1 MESNDVIDFQPE
13 IIKVVTDEE
22 TGKYFEDEN
31 LLLVLKLL
39 RKGAMTVDDLVQ
51 EFKKQ
56 DVEKS
61 DKTIY
66 RYLNKL
72 TQADL
77 VAKAGKRVLKK
88 GDDYTTQTL
97 YSRTAKV
104 FFENYSEEEKQKPQ
118 HRKPKKL
125 FDVCRL
131 LIGQLYG
138 ESKGDPECFN
148 QFAKQIQKE
157 QKELII
163 DLFQNAGEE
172 VYKKITD
179 FDWDSMNFVME
190 FVSWVALSQKMN
202 FREKLHECYG
212 TGD

>member
-22 TGKYFEDEN
+22 TGKHFEDEN

-39 RKGAMTVDDLVQ
+39 RKGPMTVEDLVK

-56 DVEKS
+56 GVEKS

-72 TQADL
+72 TQVDL

-104 FFENYSEEEKQKPQ
+104 FFESYSQEEKQKPQ
-118 HRKPKKL
+118 YRKPKKL
-125 FDVCRL
+125 YDVCRL
-131 LIGQLYG
+131 LVGQLYENG
-138 ESKGDPECFN
+138 QGDSECFN

-157 QKELII
+157 RKELII
-163 DLFQNAGEE
+163 DLFQNAGDE
-172 VYKKITD
+172 VYRKITD

-190 FVSWVALSQKMN
+190 FVGWVALSQKMN
-202 FREKLHECYG
+202 FREKLNECYG
-212 TGD
+212 TKD